1 MIGSRYI
8 VGLLPHT
15 ETTNIPKT
23 KTTIFSLLSDLQ
35 KEIKHIEKKYSVGH
49 IRAHFGL
56 PGPLHEK
63 NVLTDALTK
72 IIALNLHKMIDKAKN
87 SHKIHHQN
95 AADLRY
101 KFHIPARCVA
111 NLWERVCLYF
121 SSGRR
126 FANLDPGA
134 APHTLLTAPRN
145 LEPKKYVRRVKAGE
159 ESAPARCPPDQR
171 GHAGEREMP
180 RAQAAASRSPRP
192 PLLRPPWAPRPTA
205 CRVFCLLLL
214 GTLLPR
220 ADACSCSGAPTTG
233 VLQYRYSDRAKAVS
247 KKEVDVIQ

>member
-1 MIGSRYI
+1 M
-8 VGLLPHT
+8 
-15 ETTNIPKT
+15 
-23 KTTIFSLLSDLQ
+23 
-35 KEIKHIEKKYSVGH
+35 
-49 IRAHFGL
+49 
-56 PGPLHEK
+56 
-63 NVLTDALTK
+63 
-72 IIALNLHKMIDKAKN
+72 NLK
-87 SHKIHHQN
+87 
-95 AADLRY
+95 
-101 KFHIPARCVA
+101 
-111 NLWERVCLYF
+111 
-121 SSGRR
+121 GRR

-145 LEPKKYVRRVKAGE
+145 LEPKKFVRRVKAGE

-220 ADACSCSGAPTTG
+220 ADACSCSPVHPQQAFYNT
-233 VLQYRYSDRAKAVS
+233 DI
-247 KKEVDVIQ
+247 VIGPKRSVKRR